1 MQDAFELAEYLTNGK
16 YETVQ
21 LALTYFEKDMIQR
34 GAEATR
40 DTLENSDKMHSE
52 TALLQMV
59 DFFRY

>member
-1 MQDAFELAEYLTNGK
+1 
-16 YETVQ
+16 
-21 LALTYFEKDMIQR
+21 MIQR